1 MPKKILRDNNTIKKQ
16 IIEKYYS
23 VIEDFLIQLEK
34 ILLHI
39 PDININICMIIGI
52 NSIHRVFE
60 YVIIKTKNIE
70 KAFYYA
76 QRTYI
81 YYIEYMEQIHN
92 VNLQN
97 TLNQT
102 DAVLFIYKKTLFE
115 IHNGDDS
122 KMFDTITNIMTLE
135 EEITE
140 INNKD
145 YNLWLHKLLKIINV
159 FFNWNNQKLTFQN
172 RTSLSKRLL
181 KNFMLYI
188 NTDVSI
194 QYIELIQE
202 KKIMEYVMYNNL
214 MNEILEYEIKNNKS
228 IDNED
233 ETILMKFYIEK
244 KTLYTKFENNDMKGL
259 VKWLY
264 TPIELCS

>member
-1 MPKKILRDNNTIKKQ
+1 MPRKILRDNNTIKTQ

-34 ILLHI
+34 ILVHI
-39 PDININICMIIGI
+39 PDINITICMVIGI

-145 YNLWLHKLLKIINV
+145 YNIWLHKLLKIINV

-172 RTSLSKRLL
+172 RTSLSNRLL
-181 KNFMLYI
+181 KNCMLYI

-194 QYIELIQE
+194 QYLELIQE

-214 MNEILEYEIKNNKS
+214 INEILEYEMKNNKS

-264 TPIELCS
+264 TPIELGC

>member
-1 MPKKILRDNNTIKKQ
+1 MPKKILWDDINIKKR

-34 ILLHI
+34 ILIHI
-39 PDININICMIIGI
+39 PDINITICMVIGI

-97 TLNQT
+97 ALNQT

-122 KMFDTITNIMTLE
+122 KIFDTITNIMTFE

-140 INNKD
+140 INNKN

-159 FFNWNNQKLTFQN
+159 FFNWNNQNLTFQN
-172 RTSLSKRLL
+172 RTSLSKMLL
-181 KNFMLYI
+181 KKFMLYI

-194 QYIELIQE
+194 QYLELIQE
-202 KKIMEYVMYNNL
+202 KIIMEYETYSNL
-214 MNEILEYEIKNNKS
+214 INELLEYEIKKNQS
-228 IDNED
+228 YIDNED
-233 ETILMKFYIEK
+233 ETLLMKFYIEK

-264 TPIELCS
+264 TPIEL